1 MGEHEDAAGPGEAET
16 AEPAEGHE
24 TPKTSET
31 SATPES
37 PGAAESGDRPGW
49 DDAGLAD
56 LVKSEG
62 GGDRFESAGIPRISN
77 RPGPLPAFDE
87 ADDAASPPVVGTS
100 DAEIGTALADGA
112 VVAVPGVGGYCLAV
126 RVGTPGGEARLE
138 ALAAD
143 PDGPHYAVGH
153 VDDVRSLT
161 SGWTDEVE
169 GLLDRCWP
177 GPVDVFL
184 PRALVGGANAAADEP
199 VDAEGEA
206 EAVAGANG
214 DAPALAEEGE
224 LHESLEG
231 DRGGWAVTVGMPD
244 GRAMRRLCKE
254 HGPWRTVPLTFN
266 EATEVAHAF
275 DATDVALVV
284 DGGRRDGEP
293 PTLVDATVTP
303 VRVLREGALPSNF
316 IDATMAMRARK
327 RWFGRSRPKGN

>member
-1 MGEHEDAAGPGEAET
+1 MGEYEDAAGSGEAESADAPEEHGA
-16 AEPAEGHE
+16 AEAHEPHE
-24 TPKTSET
+24 T
-31 SATPES
+31 
-37 PGAAESGDRPGW
+37 PGAAEARERSGW

-56 LVKSEG
+56 LAESGAG
-62 GGDRFESAGIPRISN
+62 GHRSGSAGVPRISN

-87 ADDAASPPVVGTS
+87 ADAASPPLVGTS

-126 RVGTPGGEARLE
+126 RVGTGGEARLE

-153 VDDVRSLT
+153 LDDVRGLT
-161 SGWTDEVE
+161 SGWSDEIE
-169 GLLDRCWP
+169 SLLHRCWP

-184 PRALVGGANAAADEP
+184 PRASAGGTNAAGDEP
-199 VDAEGEA
+199 AEADGEVDDAEGT
-206 EAVAGANG
+206 NG
-214 DAPALAEEGE
+214 DAPAQAPALADEGE

-275 DATDVALVV
+275 DAADVALVV
-284 DGGRRDGEP
+284 DGGRRDGQL

-327 RWFGRSRPKGN
+327 RWFGRSRSKS